1 MSHRPLKLN
10 RAENELIIFPTQ
22 RCSSSSAS
30 EQCIHSTIKH
40 YSVPGTMDKAASMS
54 WQPPFQVSKKVHRS
68 LSGRVWLPG
77 KDSIPLSLPLSLHP
91 GSKCTMP

>member
-10 RAENELIIFPTQ
+10 RAKNELIIFPTQ

-40 YSVPGTMDKAASMS
+40 YSVPGTTDKAASMS

-68 LSGRVWLPG
+68 LSSPVWLPG
-77 KDSIPLSLPLSLHP
+77 EDSIPLSLPLSLHP